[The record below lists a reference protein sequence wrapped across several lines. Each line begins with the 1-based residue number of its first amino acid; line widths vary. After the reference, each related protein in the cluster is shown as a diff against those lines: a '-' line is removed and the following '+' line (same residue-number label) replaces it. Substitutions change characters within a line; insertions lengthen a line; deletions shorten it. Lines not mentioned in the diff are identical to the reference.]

1 MEAAAAAMAEAM
13 LALAEAE
20 ADWGNAA
27 GEPAN
32 EDVGV
37 GLGLSR
43 MYFP

>member
-1 MEAAAAAMAEAM
+1 MAEAM

-20 ADWGNAA
+20 VDWGGCRAA
-27 GEPAN
+27 GDPAN
-32 EDVGV
+32 EPVGV